1 MVKVNSHQI
10 KDSVKMFCI
19 QHRQLLFYI
28 FYGGLTTLVNILVYF
43 LFARIFKVDYMIS
56 NVIAWIISV
65 LFAFITNKLFVFNS
79 YQKSL
84 AVVIKEVIGFFG
96 FRLLSGGIDI
106 GLMYLLIDIIKTNDM
121 FAKVT
126 VNIIIV
132 ILNYLFGKILF
143 SNNKV

>member
-1 MVKVNSHQI
+1 
-10 KDSVKMFCI
+10 
-19 QHRQLLFYI
+19 
-28 FYGGLTTLVNILVYF
+28 
-43 LFARIFKVDYMIS
+43 MIS